1 MSISDKTDDIRPN
14 RKRSETDLPPALRRG
29 REHRIV
35 RWIGAANHKAPK
47 HAGEPAEEP
56 ASASPETRVIKL
68 SWADTFG
75 RPGRTERGRSA
86 PGSAQVLPFQS
97 RKGETVPRSALRRAA
112 DQPPVPVLR

>member
-14 RKRSETDLPPALRRG
+14 RKRGEMDLPPVLRRG

-35 RWIGAANHKAPK
+35 RWIGAANRKAPR
-47 HAGEPAEEP
+47 PAEAAAP
-56 ASASPETRVIKL
+56 ADDRVIKL

-75 RPGRTERGRSA
+75 RPGRGEPGRSA
-86 PGSAQVLPFQS
+86 PGSAQVLPFQGRRS
-97 RKGETVPRSALRRAA
+97 ETAPRATPRRSA